1 MNIKTTLKTS
11 VAAAALFAVAVPSVE
26 AGTISNGNGNSVT
39 ISGQVNKAFMY
50 VDDGKDTGSAIVDN
64 DNSGSRFRIIGSG
77 KVNEAL
83 SVGTALEVEFQD
95 NAGNNFGIDDAN
107 ASPNTGSTE
116 GFGQSS
122 FTQRRMEAYFS
133 HKQFGKLSIGQGPTA
148 SDGTAETSLSGAGM
162 AAGGGFIFNGGGVH
176 IRTANQADNVF
187 GANTYGDKTSN
198 LDGGSRDD
206 RLRYDTPSFG
216 GFSLATS
223 YVTGGEA
230 DVAARYSGK
239 FGGVA
244 VKGAASY
251 RNSASTSTTV
261 KDQYVISLA
270 AEHDSGL
277 NVRGQYGEAEK
288 KSSTADDQS
297 TWSIGVGYD
306 ASLSSM
312 GQTSFV
318 TSYTVDEN
326 VDGNDEELTFYDFGV
341 VQHIS
346 DAGTELYVGVTFAEF
361 EDSTATQYEDAM
373 WVLAG
378 TRIKF

>member
-1 MNIKTTLKTS
+1 
-11 VAAAALFAVAVPSVE
+11 
-26 AGTISNGNGNSVT
+26 
-39 ISGQVNKAFMY
+39 
-50 VDDGKDTGSAIVDN
+50 
-64 DNSGSRFRIIGSG
+64 
-77 KVNEAL
+77 
-83 SVGTALEVEFQD
+83 
-95 NAGNNFGIDDAN
+95 
-107 ASPNTGSTE
+107 
-116 GFGQSS
+116 
-122 FTQRRMEAYFS
+122 
-133 HKQFGKLSIGQGPTA
+133 
-148 SDGTAETSLSGAGM
+148 M